1 LKRRFCRGDY
11 AIARRGAILVE
22 NASDLLFQARNKTDY
37 CRNAT
42 LFVFICRLC
51 DFQRLNNTDS
61 RPRQTD
67 RQEKIGKAFDIHH
80 SIDYN

>member
-37 CRNAT
+37 CRIQPF
-42 LFVFICRLC
+42 LHSFVVCVIFN
-51 DFQRLNNTDS
+51 D
-61 RPRQTD
+61 
-67 RQEKIGKAFDIHH
+67 
-80 SIDYN
+80 